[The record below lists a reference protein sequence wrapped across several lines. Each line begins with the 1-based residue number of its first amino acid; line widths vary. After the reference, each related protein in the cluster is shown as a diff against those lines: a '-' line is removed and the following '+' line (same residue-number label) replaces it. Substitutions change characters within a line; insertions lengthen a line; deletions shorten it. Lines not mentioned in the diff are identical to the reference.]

1 MAEEKEPGGAREA
14 PPAEASAP
22 VGVKEPGT
30 GPELSPVEA
39 AAPLVVAEA
48 PVQVHL
54 PVVASGAQL
63 TQRPTG
69 NVLAQ
74 AWLVLVLA
82 TVFGSGLAGVEYALG
97 PRIAQNRLNETLAQV
112 PKLVPG
118 AAQGRADD
126 AVVPG
131 RRVFRALDAG
141 GALVGW
147 VVPGKGQG
155 FADKIELIVGLDARA
170 ETITGLFVL
179 DQKETPALGD
189 NITTEA
195 FRGQFVGFG
204 TGVSLDA
211 KRAPTDKATGT
222 IQALTGATI
231 SSDAVCT
238 IVNQTVASVKAPL
251 QAASPATVN

>member
-1 MAEEKEPGGAREA
+1 MAEEKRPGAVPDVA
-14 PPAEASAP
+14 PA
-22 VGVKEPGT
+22 
-30 GPELSPVEA
+30 EA
-39 AAPLVVAEA
+39 AAPVAAQEPRSELETGPVAAA
-48 PVQVHL
+48 PLAAQSATVHL
-54 PVVASGAQL
+54 PVLASGAEL
-63 TQRPTG
+63 TPRPTG

-97 PRIAQNRLNETLAQV
+97 PRIAQNRLDETLAQV

-118 AAQGRADD
+118 AARGETDD
-126 AVVPG
+126 TVIPG
-131 RRVFRALDAG
+131 RRVFRALDASG
-141 GALVGW
+141 GLVGW

-189 NITTEA
+189 NITTEG

-204 TGVSLDA
+204 TGVPLDA
-211 KRAPTDKATGT
+211 KRAATDKATGT

-238 IVNQTVASVKAPL
+238 IVNQTVAAMKAPL
-251 QAASPATVN
+251 RAAAAAKAH

>member
-1 MAEEKEPGGAREA
+1 
-14 PPAEASAP
+14 
-22 VGVKEPGT
+22 VGVKEPGA
-30 GPELSPVEA
+30 GPDLSPVEA
-39 AAPLVVAEA
+39 AAPLAVGTSA
-48 PVQVHL
+48 QVHL
-54 PVVASGAQL
+54 PVVASGAEL

-97 PRIAQNRLNETLAQV
+97 PRIAQNRLDETLAQV

-118 AAQGRADD
+118 AARGEADE
-126 AVVPG
+126 AVIPG
-131 RRVFRALDAG
+131 RRVFRALDASG
-141 GALVGW
+141 GLVGW

-155 FADKIELIVGLDARA
+155 FADKIELIVGLDPRA

-204 TGVSLDA
+204 TGVPLDA

-222 IQALTGATI
+222 VQALTGATI

-238 IVNQTVASVKAPL
+238 IVNQTVAVVKAPL
-251 QAASPATVN
+251 QAAAAAKVN